1 MRSLSLK
8 LQFALMAALL
18 TVLALGLVGA
28 VLLPVVRLRQLQEL
42 DAQLAEDAAELQG
55 LLGRHEA
62 AVLTGAEGVVAKLL
76 PPNLRLRYLEVE
88 TLEGRTLHRSGNL
101 RGMDLKGA
109 DGASQTLRVGEQE
122 ARIYTSLRG
131 RLVLHVGTRLGTLEK
146 TQRDLALSLL
156 MVLPVVALGAFGG
169 GLLLGGRAVRP
180 VTALTEAAEKI
191 STDHPQERL
200 PVPPARDEVARLTEV
215 LNRTFDRLQRAYAVS
230 SRFSAD
236 ASHQLKTPVAVM
248 RAGLDTLHGMS
259 VQSPEA
265 RAEVDTL
272 LRQSRRLTAIIE
284 DLLLL
289 AQVDAGRLELETST
303 LDLVPLL
310 ERAAEDA
317 EVLTMHQGIVVE
329 SEWPPSLTCTADAR
343 RVAIILQNLIENAA
357 KYTSENGRVKLTA
370 ANAGGQ
376 IMVRVAN
383 TGAAIEAADREA
395 IFERFHRSESGENV
409 AGHGLGLNIA
419 RELARAHG
427 GELSLEK
434 SDGEWTVFALRLPG

>member
-1 MRSLSLK
+1 MRSFSLK
-8 LQFALMAALL
+8 LQFAFMAALL
-18 TVLALGLVGA
+18 TVLALVLVGA
-28 VLLPVVRLRQLQEL
+28 VLLPVVRLRQMQEL
-42 DAQLAEDAAELQG
+42 DAQLAEDADELHE
-55 LLGRHEA
+55 LLAKHEA
-62 AVLTGAEGVVAKLL
+62 AVLTGADGMVARLL

-88 TLEGRTLHRSGNL
+88 TPEGRTLHRSGNL

-109 DGASQTLRVGEQE
+109 DGVSQTLKVGEQE
-122 ARIYTSLRG
+122 ARIRTAKRG
-131 RLVLHVGTRLGTLEK
+131 HLVLHVGTRLGTLAK
-146 TQRDLALSLL
+146 TQKDLAMSLL
-156 MVLPVVALGAFGG
+156 IVLPVVALGAFGG
-169 GLLLGGRAVRP
+169 GLLLGRKAVRP

-259 VQSPEA
+259 VQPTEA

-272 LRQSRRLTAIIE
+272 LRQSRRLTAIID

-289 AQVDAGRLELETST
+289 AQVDAGRLQLETST
-303 LDLVPLL
+303 LDLVPILA
-310 ERAAEDA
+310 RVAEDA
-317 EVLTMHQGIVVE
+317 EVLTMHRGIVVE
-329 SEWPPSLTCTADAR
+329 SEWPGSLACTADPR
-343 RVAIILQNLIENAA
+343 RVGIILQNLIENAA
-357 KYTSENGRVKLTA
+357 KYTNDSGHMKITA
-370 ANAGGQ
+370 ASAQGQ
-376 IMVRVAN
+376 ITIRVAN
-383 TGAAIEAADREA
+383 TGAAIAVSDREA

-427 GELSLEK
+427 GELTLEK